1 MGLRAFVRRLERLSE
16 GEVIVIPQK
25 DGTVARFPQSVAAEA
40 FLSLCEGRDH
50 PLLQAA
56 RNSSDLSFSGFAS
69 VYATDPTE
77 MRNVED
83 RSEP

>member
-56 RNSSDLSFSGFAS
+56 RNSSDLSFSSFAS

-77 MRNVED
+77 MRDVED
-83 RSEP
+83 LSES